1 MICLLNL
8 NLSGALGDESEK
20 RRFHMSQ
27 APWVVSKAVEDNDRQ
42 ICPQNHAVIFLVRHS
57 LNSLKGQSINLEW
70 KIVICG

>member
-27 APWVVSKAVEDNDRQ
+27 APWVVSKAVENNDRQ
-42 ICPQNHAVIFLVRHS
+42 ICPQNYAEVFLERHS
-57 LNSLKGQSINLEW
+57 LNSLKGQSIKLEW
-70 KIVICG
+70 KFVLVG